1 MKTLAILLF
10 ALFFTSSFFAQFRR
24 GSYTQFNLSVPLR
37 GNPDYD
43 EDTDYSYWFLPDG
56 LSAKFGGGI
65 HYNKK
70 LSIGMN
76 TGIDWIGT
84 EKLVVI
90 PVFGDLKLSTKIAS
104 EEQLFLQAGYGRSIV
119 IGRGNLTGDYKK
131 IGIGF
136 EDTAEGLGLFVEVTQ
151 YGFTLYSDEKVWS
164 ISLGI
169 SFTTYKNRI
178 KNPNPTSSP

>member
-10 ALFFTSSFFAQFRR
+10 TLFFTSSFFGQFKR
-24 GSYTQFNLSVPLR
+24 GSYTQFNLSVPFR
-37 GNPDYD
+37 GNPNYD
-43 EDTDYSYWFLPDG
+43 EDNDYSYWFLPDG

-70 LSIGMN
+70 LSVGMN
-76 TGIDWIGT
+76 TGLDWIAT

-90 PVFGDLKLSTKIAS
+90 PVFGNLKLSTKIGP
-104 EEQLFLQAGYGRSIV
+104 EDQLFLQAGYGRSIV
-119 IGRGNLTGDYKK
+119 LGRGNLTGDYKK

-136 EDTAEGLGLFVEVTQ
+136 EDTIEGLGVFVDITQ

-164 ISLGI
+164 ISLGV

-178 KNPNPTSSP
+178 KYPNPTSSP